1 MLHIIIFTKDRQCQ
15 LNLLSQS
22 MGKFLDAHQYENTLI
37 TETGKD
43 FEAATKA
50 AVNSNCEYTM
60 FLPDDCMFTRDVDFS
75 FLDKVFNDIET
86 ICFSLRLGIRIDYDL
101 PLSLPI
107 KPQWMRNI
115 GDNIYTIVWTVNKGY
130 FGYPMSI
137 DGHIFRTKEIA
148 EKINELSFENPNQL
162 ETLLSLNPIKKD
174 VMAFNETPS
183 IVNLVLNRIQATHP
197 HNKSGNF
204 PAELLQRKYDQGD
217 RLDLDKTVDSV
228 KGANSCHVIP
238 NKLYW
243 KGGAND

>member
-1 MLHIIIFTKDRQCQ
+1 MVHIIIFTKDRQCQ

-60 FLPDDCMFTRDVDFS
+60 FLPDDCIFTR
-75 FLDKVFNDIET
+75 KIVFDYIPEILKDNV
-86 ICFSLRLGIRIDYDL
+86 ICVSLRLGDNIKYDL
-101 PLSLPI
+101 PLNKNISSPLQTRGGAI
-107 KPQWMRNI
+107 VHQWPWKC
-115 GDNIYTIVWTVNKGY
+115 YVGY

-137 DGHIFRTKEIA
+137 DGHIFKTREIA
-148 EKINELSFENPNQL
+148 EKVNRLSFENPNQL
-162 ETLLSLNPIKKD
+162 ETMLSRNPISHEF
-174 VMAFNETPS
+174 MACFETPCL
-183 IVNLVLNRIQATHP
+183 INLVLNRIQTTHL

-204 PAELLQRKYDQGD
+204 PAELLRRKYDQGD
-217 RLDLDKTVDSV
+217 RLDLDKMVESV